1 MKKTIKK
8 TIDVIATLFMTVIM
22 LAAVIFVVTG
32 GKTIG
37 IITGLGTVGI
47 MGCVMIGFMEICRVV
62 VYQGWK
68 DIFKK
73 EKKNV

>member
-1 MKKTIKK
+1 MKKVIKK
-8 TIDVIATLFMTVIM
+8 TIDVIATLFITAIM

-37 IITGLGTVGI
+37 AIVGLGTVGI